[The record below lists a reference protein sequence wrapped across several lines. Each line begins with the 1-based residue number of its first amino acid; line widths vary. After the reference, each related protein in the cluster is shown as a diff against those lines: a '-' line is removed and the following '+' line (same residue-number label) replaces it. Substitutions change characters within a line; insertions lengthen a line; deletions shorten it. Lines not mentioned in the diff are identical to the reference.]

1 VLPRPIGPTRIL
13 EFSYLYDASAVFL
26 IGPPDFE
33 AVCQG
38 LAPGIRS
45 VDLANTGHDE
55 SFRAFRVSNGIE
67 EALVP
72 AVLYFYLAFSPA
84 EGREE
89 TI

>member
-45 VDLANTGHDE
+45 VDLAKMNPFGLSASLMVLKKL
-55 SFRAFRVSNGIE
+55 SF
-67 EALVP
+67 P
-72 AVLYFYLAFSPA
+72 PYFTYYPAFSPA